1 LAATVKLTYARENR
15 HAMPFCTQCGTTVE
29 PAAVFCAKCG
39 ARQPGGAT
47 AARASAGE
55 EWLKS
60 ISASTAGTLC
70 YVPFAGW
77 VAALIFLATQRFRED
92 RLVRFH
98 AFQGLYL
105 FVVWLLVD
113 IAIGSFFGFAGVV
126 VRRAVTGS
134 LKLSVL
140 CGWIY
145 MLYKTSHGEL
155 IRLPF
160 LGELADRSVAEQ
172 SSGRP

>member
-1 LAATVKLTYARENR
+1 VA
-15 HAMPFCTQCGTTVE
+15 P
-29 PAAVFCAKCG
+29 
-39 ARQPGGAT
+39 
-47 AARASAGE
+47 GE
-55 EWLKS
+55 EWLQT
-60 ISASTAGTLC
+60 IRPSTASTLC

-77 VAALIFLATQRFRED
+77 VAALVFLATQRFRTD

-113 IAIGSFFGFAGVV
+113 IAIGSFFGFAGVAA
-126 VRRAVTGS
+126 RRAVTGS
-134 LKLSVL
+134 LKLSVM

-145 MLYKTSHGEL
+145 MLYKTSNGEV

-160 LGELADRSVAEQ
+160 LGELAERSVAEQ

>member
-1 LAATVKLTYARENR
+1 MTR
-15 HAMPFCTQCGTTVE
+15 HAPLYPHCCS
-29 PAAVFCAKCG
+29 
-39 ARQPGGAT
+39 RGGILRETRRVAT
-47 AARASAGE
+47 GE
-55 EWLKS
+55 EWLQS
-60 ISASTAGTLC
+60 ITPSTAGVLC

-105 FVVWLLVD
+105 YVVWLLID
-113 IAIGSFFGFAGVV
+113 IAIGSFFGFAGVA

-140 CGWIY
+140 GGWIY
-145 MLYKTSHGEL
+145 MLYTTSKGEV

-160 LGELADRSVAEQ
+160 LGELAERSVAEQ

>member
-1 LAATVKLTYARENR
+1 
-15 HAMPFCTQCGTTVE
+15 MPFCTQCGTPVD
-29 PAAVFCAKCG
+29 PSSSFCAKCG
-39 ARQPGGAT
+39 ARQPG
-47 AARASAGE
+47 ASASRPAGRAATGE
-55 EWLKS
+55 EWLQS
-60 ISASTAGTLC
+60 ITPSTAGVLC

-77 VAALIFLATQRFRED
+77 VAALIILATRRFRED

-105 FVVWLLVD
+105 YVVWLLVD
-113 IAIGSFFGFAGVV
+113 IAIGSFFGFAGVA

-145 MLYKTSHGEL
+145 MLHKTSNGET